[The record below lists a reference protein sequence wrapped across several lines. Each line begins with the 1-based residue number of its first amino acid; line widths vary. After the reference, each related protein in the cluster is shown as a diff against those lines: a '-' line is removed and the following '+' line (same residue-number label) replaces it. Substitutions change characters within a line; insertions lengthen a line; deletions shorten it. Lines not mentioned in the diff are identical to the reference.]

1 MKNKFLIT
9 ITLVALLK
17 TFSFSQ
23 QKVSLQNNGV
33 STIFG
38 GSNPFN
44 DAYNAAQFGDTLYLP
59 GGNIPYPAII
69 DKGITIIGAGHYP
82 DSTIATNKTV
92 LVGNLTINQNADY
105 LHIEGIE
112 ITGTLN
118 FSTNNKVDNVV
129 IKRCKIGAITYLGTR
144 ATACENNLIIESI
157 IEGDINLQNARN
169 SIISNCIIAGRIYNG
184 METGIS
190 NNILL
195 SNISGMAYTINNT
208 DNCYISNNIFMR
220 SGAYKSYIHSG
231 CELST
236 FTNNIFND
244 NPSIGDNTFI
254 SNHLFVDVNSIFINQ
269 NGNTFSYSHN
279 YHLINPALYLGTDN
293 MEVGI
298 YGGLY
303 VFKEGSVP
311 INPHINLKNIAPQT
325 NTNGELPIQI
335 RVNAQNN

>member
-44 DAYNAAQFGDTLYLP
+44 DAYNAALFGDTLYLP

-92 LVGNLTINQNADY
+92 LVGNLTINQNADN

-112 ITGTLN
+112 ITGGLT
-118 FSTNNKVDNVV
+118 FSNNNKADNVV
-129 IKRCKIGAITYLGTR
+129 IKRCHIGAITYLGTR

-157 IEGDINLQNARN
+157 IDGEINLQNAKN
-169 SIISNCIIAGRIYNG
+169 SIISNCIIGNRILNG
-184 METGIS
+184 FETGIS
-190 NNILL
+190 NNVLL
-195 SNISGMAYTINNT
+195 YSPTSNAYTINNT
-208 DNCYISNNIFMR
+208 DNCNITNNIFMR
-220 SGAYKSYIHSG
+220 SGTYRTYIHSG
-231 CELST
+231 CELNT
-236 FTNNIFND
+236 FANNIFSD
-244 NPSIGDNTFI
+244 NPGTGDNTFN
-254 SNHLFVDVNSIFINQ
+254 SNYILVDINSIFINQ
-269 NGNTFSYSHN
+269 SGNTFSYSHN

-325 NTNGELPIQI
+325 NTNGELPVQI